1 MHSPRPE
8 IPSYRETYF
17 IVILVLGFLIQLTS
31 LGFGRFAYTVLL
43 PSMKTDLG
51 LSNTLMGFFQVGI
64 LAGYLLF
71 AYLCSIFAK
80 RWGLSIVVA
89 VSCALAG
96 LAMMALGFVSSFS
109 FCLIL
114 AFLVGSGAAGAYIPL
129 VPLIIGWSSVRW
141 SGGAIGFALSG
152 TGVGII
158 VVGYLAPFILSRF
171 GLMGWRYAWIILGA
185 GTLLVAL
192 ASFFLLKENLS
203 AMDMQT
209 HQNTRDFTMKMLYR
223 DPSLRNLLIVYLLVG
238 FGYIMYG
245 TFIVAYAVEEIGLS
259 GKEAGLIW
267 SVFGLFAVAGC
278 FFWGMVSDHLG
289 RKSMTIV
296 SLLLLSA
303 SILLSILWKDKTGL
317 LISAAL
323 FSFTFNGLITLIASM
338 FGDYI
343 PISKIG
349 RIFGIS
355 TLIHGV
361 GQAAGVALAG
371 YLKDLTATFV
381 VPFLLSA
388 LIIGICPVFLL
399 SLKERKGRR

>member
-1 MHSPRPE
+1 
-8 IPSYRETYF
+8 
-17 IVILVLGFLIQLTS
+17 
-31 LGFGRFAYTVLL
+31 
-43 PSMKTDLG
+43 
-51 LSNTLMGFFQVGI
+51 MG
-64 LAGYLLF
+64 AG
-71 AYLCSIFAK
+71 
-80 RWGLSIVVA
+80 A
-89 VSCALAG
+89 V
-96 LAMMALGFVSSFS
+96 
-109 FCLIL
+109 
-114 AFLVGSGAAGAYIPL
+114 GAYIPL

-158 VVGYLAPFILSRF
+158 IVGYLAPFILSRF
-171 GLMGWRYAWIILGA
+171 GPMGWRYAWFILGA

-192 ASFFLLKENLS
+192 ISFFLLKENPS
-203 AMDMQT
+203 AVDLQT
-209 HQNTRDFTMKMLYR
+209 GQNTRDSTLKMLYR
-223 DPSLRNLLIVYLLVG
+223 DPSLRAILMVYLLVG
-238 FGYIMYG
+238 FGYIMYA
-245 TFIVAYAVEEIGLS
+245 TFVVAYAVEEIGLS
-259 GKEAGLIW
+259 VKEAGLIW

-278 FFWGMVSDHLG
+278 FLWGMISDHLG

-303 SILLSILWKDKTGL
+303 SILLSILWKEKTGL
-317 LISAAL
+317 LISGAL
-323 FSFTFNGLITLIASM
+323 FAFTFNGLITLIASI

-343 PISKIG
+343 PISRMG
-349 RIFGIS
+349 RIFGVS

-399 SLKERKGRR
+399 SLKERRGRR